1 MWVPPY
7 LAEMWEISREWR
19 RSAHLSTPSRQ
30 RNLLT
35 PTIQIEKAKT
45 NWHTITTQTAKLEVE
60 RKKPARDG
68 GLSCFLEK
76 STTVYAGLLGA
87 PCLAETWD
95 HPAQAAIFL
104 LTHIL

>member
-60 RKKPARDG
+60 RKSPPAM
-68 GLSCFLEK
+68 
-76 STTVYAGLLGA
+76 AGFRVF
-87 PCLAETWD
+87 WRK
-95 HPAQAAIFL
+95 AQPYMPDYWVPHVSQRHGIILPRLQYFL
-104 LTHIL
+104 LTHVL